1 VARSKRRNPW
11 ISVGEVFTWVL
22 FALLLFPAVFAGWA
36 VGHYTSLGGEKGTVT
51 HTVTQTATTTVAGS
65 TTAASTA
72 AETTAPA
79 TTNAS
84 TTAAATT
91 AASAAGNPTLGKAVF
106 ASSGCGSCH
115 TFAPANASGTVGPDL
130 DTAPQQDAQRAN
142 MPLGAFVRQ
151 SIVDPNAYVPSGY
164 AKGVMPQNFGQ
175 QLSPSQLY
183 DLVAFLV
190 QGAQ

>member
-1 VARSKRRNPW
+1 
-11 ISVGEVFTWVL
+11 VL

-36 VGHYTSLGGEKGTVT
+36 VGHYTSLGGDKGTVT
-51 HTVTQTATTTVAGS
+51 RTVTQTATPTVG
-65 TTAASTA
+65 STA
-72 AETTAPA
+72 AA
-79 TTNAS
+79 

-91 AASAAGNPTLGKAVF
+91 SAATTAAATTTASAAGNPTLGKAVF

-115 TFAPANASGTVGPDL
+115 TFAPANASGTIGPDL
-130 DTAPQQDAQRAN
+130 DTAPQQDAQKAN
-142 MPLGAFVRQ
+142 MPLASFVRQ

-164 AKGVMPQNFGQ
+164 AKGVMPQTFGQ
-175 QLSPSQLY
+175 QLSQSQLD